1 MSHVSYWALL
11 IVLATHPI
19 AGILIRSV
27 ELRSPVDDKTVIILH
42 DMHYAEA
49 SLVTHQLSIIEECMH
64 KNQEALILL
73 EAPSDES
80 AGKVHSI
87 NTMIADLCENLKK
100 NQPSLPAWATTYLQT
115 QAVLKTLEAQPLL
128 SKLSTTDTFN
138 TKKYLDNRA
147 ILLALSDLIALFLV
161 DPYIAPTVQ
170 ISINDLLAAIDALE
184 LQFHQLKPVI
194 ERLPKKL
201 LTHDYESWETKLKI
215 YRQALTTIS
224 NPTQNIF
231 ECSVLPKPLLDFFSW
246 VPTSETFINL
256 LLEAAFIEAVEH
268 ACDTYIL
275 IITGAYHA
283 DRIQT
288 ALQHNGFILEHD
300 SGIMCNGTI
309 TYQSYAHIVA
319 NLLTAN
325 FNHST
330 VYYLQKL
337 IASIKPL
344 DSDAIVKRHTKKT
357 NAKTNVI
364 EVENQSC

>member
-11 IVLATHPI
+11 IVLVTHPI

-27 ELRSPVDDKTVIILH
+27 ELRSPVDDKTVLILH
-42 DMHYAEA
+42 DMHYAET

-80 AGKVHSI
+80 AMKIHAI
-87 NTMIADLCENLKK
+87 NTMIANLCENLKK

-128 SKLSTTDTFN
+128 SKLSTTNTFN
-138 TKKYLDNRA
+138 TKKCLDNRT
-147 ILLALSDLIALFLV
+147 IFLALSDLIALFLV
-161 DPYIAPTVQ
+161 DPHTAPTVH
-170 ISINDLLAAIDALE
+170 ISINDILTAINTLE
-184 LQFHQLKPVI
+184 LQFHQLKPII

-201 LTHDYESWETKLKI
+201 LTNDYESWATKLKD
-215 YRQALTTIS
+215 YHQALTTVS

-231 ECSVLPKPLLDFFSW
+231 EYSTVPKPLLDFFSW
-246 VPTSETFINL
+246 IPTSETFINL
-256 LLEAAFIEAVEH
+256 LLEATFIEAVEH
-268 ACDTYIL
+268 ACGNCIL
-275 IITGAYHA
+275 MITGAYHA

-300 SGIMCNGTI
+300 SGIMCNGAR
-309 TYQSYAHIVA
+309 TYQSYADIVA

-344 DSDAIVKRHTKKT
+344 DSDAIVKRYTT
-357 NAKTNVI
+357 NKR
-364 EVENQSC
+364 ENKCN